1 MTLHHKDTGNAH
13 SQVLS
18 YRRRDRQNEFTP
30 KYANSSAKP
39 LASSIFPVEPVPS
52 ARR

>member
-1 MTLHHKDTGNAH
+1 MHHKGAGQHTLK
-13 SQVLS
+13 SS

-30 KYANSSAKP
+30 KYANSSAKA
-39 LASSIFPVEPVPS
+39 LANSILPVDPVPS